1 MEQSLKKDLESKH
14 KDISYKNHIESN
26 HDFNQSKD
34 SNIQDS
40 KNDTKKQDI
49 EQELQTLRQYIDSV
63 DKEIIFLLDKRLS
76 YVQQVGHLKIKNNA
90 NIYRPD
96 REKEIIE
103 NLFNIAQK
111 NKLKN
116 LSKPIIEAIFYEI
129 FAIARNIETP
139 QKIAFL
145 GPIGSYTHQAA
156 ENRFGPLSS
165 YLSLTTISAVFE
177 ALKRGNA
184 KYGVIPLENN
194 TNGMV
199 GETIDNLA
207 KHNFKII
214 NEIILPIHHSF
225 ATKEKHIHNIKK
237 IYSKD
242 IAFGQCSNFLQHYQ
256 LHEIEHI
263 FVSSTAFGAK
273 LASNENGSAAICS
286 EIATKLYNLPI
297 MFANIENH
305 CTNQTRFVIISD
317 FTNEKGQ
324 NDKTSIFVS
333 MKDFGK
339 VGALFAL
346 LQDFKDESINIT
358 KIDSRPIHSE
368 ESFHSG
374 FYMDFYGHKDDAGIK
389 RIFDKRRDEI
399 KWLGSYPAFT

>member
-1 MEQSLKKDLESKH
+1 MEQPNNNIVGQGNAIIPPDTTHVSENIDMTLQALRKCIDAV
-14 KDISYKNHIESN
+14 
-26 HDFNQSKD
+26 D
-34 SNIQDS
+34 S
-40 KNDTKKQDI
+40 
-49 EQELQTLRQYIDSV
+49 
-63 DKEIIFLLDKRLS
+63 EIIQLLDKRLS
-76 YVQQVGHLKIKNNA
+76 YVQQVGHLKVKNNA
-90 NIYRPD
+90 SIYRPD
-96 REKEIIE
+96 REREIIQ
-103 NLFNIAQK
+103 NLVKIAQDK
-111 NKLKN
+111 QLHN
-116 LSKPIIEAIFYEI
+116 LNKPIIEAIFYEI

-156 ENRFGPLSS
+156 ENRFGPLSA
-165 YLSLTTISAVFE
+165 YLPLTTISAVFE
-177 ALKRGNA
+177 ALQRGNA

-225 ATKEKHIHNIKK
+225 ATKESNLSTIKK

-263 FVSSTAFGAK
+263 AVGSTALGAK
-273 LASNENGSAAICS
+273 LASDECNAAAICS
-286 EIATKLYNLPI
+286 EIAAKIYNIPI

-317 FTNEKGQ
+317 FTNQKGQ

-333 MKDFGK
+333 IKDFAK
-339 VGALFAL
+339 SGALFAL
-346 LQDFKDESINIT
+346 LQDFTDEAINIT
-358 KIDSRPIHSE
+358 KIDSRPIHNDGT
-368 ESFHSG
+368 FHSG
-374 FYMDFYGHKDDAGIK
+374 FYMDFYGHRDDECVQ
-389 RIFDKRRDEI
+389 RIFTKRKDEI

>member
-1 MEQSLKKDLESKH
+1 MALGELEGRSYLNDNDYPSNSLNRPNCIDKGENLANL
-14 KDISYKNHIESN
+14 Y
-26 HDFNQSKD
+26 SKD
-34 SNIQDS
+34 STTHTQQS
-40 KNDTKKQDI
+40 I
-49 EQELQTLRQYIDSV
+49 EKDLQTLRQNIDSI
-63 DKEIIFLLDKRLS
+63 DKEIIQLLDKRLTF
-76 YVQQVGHLKIKNNA
+76 VQQIGHLKVKNNA
-90 NIYRPD
+90 SIYRPD
-96 REKEIIE
+96 RERAIIQNLLSITKE
-103 NLFNIAQK
+103 K
-111 NKLKN
+111 GLKN
-116 LSKPIIEAIFYEI
+116 LNKPIIEAIFYEI

-156 ENRFGPLSS
+156 ENRFGPLSA
-165 YLSLTTISAVFE
+165 YLPLTTISAVFE
-177 ALKRGNA
+177 ALQRGNA

-225 ATKEKHIHNIKK
+225 ATKEKHINDIKR

-242 IAFGQCSNFLQHYQ
+242 IAFGQCSNFLQSYQ

-263 FVSSTAFGAK
+263 SVSSTAFGAK
-273 LASNENGSAAICS
+273 LASSESGSAAICS

-339 VGALFAL
+339 AGALFGL
-346 LQDFKDESINIT
+346 LQDFKDELINIT
-358 KIDSRPIHSE
+358 KIDFRPIQSDGA
-368 ESFHSG
+368 FHSG
-374 FYMDFYGHKDDAGIK
+374 FLYGFL
-389 RIFDKRRDEI
+389 R
-399 KWLGSYPAFT
+399 T